1 MGAYIQQAE
10 IRTQQ
15 AEVRAQQAE
24 TRALKADFHVEQ
36 AEARI
41 RQAETR
47 AQQSEARAQQ
57 AEIHAQQS
65 ESRAQQAEEHAREA
79 ESQAQQAEAR
89 AQQSEARAQQAEI
102 HFQDAEN
109 RVQSVETLLQQVRI
123 ESNAWR
129 QQVDVWHDRV
139 LAIHNSTSWKVTK
152 PLRGVRRLLRGDG
165 SPIRKIQAGIVLKLK
180 QTFRPLAISAIHY
193 VFKRP
198 ELRRKLSHTI
208 KNFPWLYQRLLHLA
222 RNSGI
227 ISANA
232 SSNYVEKYEDV
243 TMVYGDH
250 ELSPRTQKIF
260 FDLKVAIE
268 KNNKGGANENS
279 G

>member
-1 MGAYIQQAE
+1 M
-10 IRTQQ
+10 
-15 AEVRAQQAE
+15 
-24 TRALKADFHVEQ
+24 
-36 AEARI
+36 
-41 RQAETR
+41 
-47 AQQSEARAQQ
+47 
-57 AEIHAQQS
+57 
-65 ESRAQQAEEHAREA
+65 
-79 ESQAQQAEAR
+79 
-89 AQQSEARAQQAEI
+89 
-102 HFQDAEN
+102 
-109 RVQSVETLLQQVRI
+109 
-123 ESNAWR
+123 
-129 QQVDVWHDRV
+129 
-139 LAIHNSTSWKVTK
+139 
-152 PLRGVRRLLRGDG
+152 
-165 SPIRKIQAGIVLKLK
+165 LKLK

>member
-250 ELSPRTQKIF
+250 ELSRVPILLLATKDEGCARCGT
-260 FDLKVAIE
+260 
-268 KNNKGGANENS
+268 
-279 G
+279 